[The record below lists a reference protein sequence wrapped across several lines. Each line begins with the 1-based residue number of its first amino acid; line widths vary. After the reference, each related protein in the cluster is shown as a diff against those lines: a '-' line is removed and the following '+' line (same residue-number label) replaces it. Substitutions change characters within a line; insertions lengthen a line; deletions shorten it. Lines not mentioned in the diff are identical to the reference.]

1 MKQISYGKAVYGK
14 DEIRAVLNTLNKTT
28 QMGKSVKQF
37 EKKISSLFQ
46 KKYGVMTNSG
56 TSALIIAVD
65 ALRLPK
71 YSEIITPCLT
81 FATSV
86 SSIIKNDLI
95 PSFVDVD
102 IETLCIKVE
111 DIEKKITNK
120 TKAILIPDLI
130 GNISNWLE
138 INKIAKKY
146 KLKVIHDSA
155 DTLGALINKKS
166 TGRFSD
172 ISITSFYGSHV
183 ITAAGNGG
191 MICTSDKKIYEKMKL
206 LRSWGRASSII
217 DDRDLKSRFNIKLSG
232 IPYDKKFVFEEIG
245 YQNEPSELSA
255 AFGLVQI
262 KKLKTN
268 ISSRENN
275 FKLHLEFFS
284 KFQKYFILPKQ
295 LINTKT
301 GWLAYPI
308 ILKENTKLKR
318 KQFQI
323 YLEKRNIQTRVIF
336 TGNILRQPG
345 FRNIKCKGKVNE
357 FPNSDYIMRN
367 GILIGCHHGM
377 RKSEIKLI
385 HKVIADYI
393 KKLF

>member
-28 QMGKSVKQF
+28 QMGDSVKKF

-71 YSEIITPCLT
+71 NSEVITPCLT

-86 SSIIKNDLI
+86 SSIIKNNLI

-102 IETLCIKVE
+102 VETLCIKVE
-111 DIEKKITNK
+111 DIEKKINKK

-138 INKIAKKY
+138 INKLAKKY

-155 DTLGALINKKS
+155 DTLGALINQKS
-166 TGRFSD
+166 TGCFSD

-191 MICTSDKKIYEKMKL
+191 MICTSDIKIYEKMKL
-206 LRSWGRASSII
+206 
-217 DDRDLKSRFNIKLSG
+217 
-232 IPYDKKFVFEEIG
+232 
-245 YQNEPSELSA
+245 
-255 AFGLVQI
+255 
-262 KKLKTN
+262 
-268 ISSRENN
+268 
-275 FKLHLEFFS
+275 
-284 KFQKYFILPKQ
+284 
-295 LINTKT
+295 
-301 GWLAYPI
+301 
-308 ILKENTKLKR
+308 
-318 KQFQI
+318 
-323 YLEKRNIQTRVIF
+323 
-336 TGNILRQPG
+336 
-345 FRNIKCKGKVNE
+345 
-357 FPNSDYIMRN
+357 
-367 GILIGCHHGM
+367 
-377 RKSEIKLI
+377 
-385 HKVIADYI
+385 
-393 KKLF
+393 

>member
-1 MKQISYGKAVYGK
+1 M
-14 DEIRAVLNTLNKTT
+14 
-28 QMGKSVKQF
+28 
-37 EKKISSLFQ
+37 
-46 KKYGVMTNSG
+46 
-56 TSALIIAVD
+56 D

-71 YSEIITPCLT
+71 NSEVITPCLT

-86 SSIIKNDLI
+86 SSIIKNNLI

-102 IETLCIKVE
+102 VETLCIKVE
-111 DIEKKITNK
+111 DIEKINKK

-138 INKIAKKY
+138 INKLAKKY

-155 DTLGALINKKS
+155 DTLGALINQKS
-166 TGRFSD
+166 TGCFSD

-191 MICTSDKKIYEKMKL
+191 MICTSDIKIYEKMKL

-217 DDRDLKSRFNIKLSG
+217 DDKDLKSRFNIKLAG

-255 AFGLVQI
+255 SFGLVQV
-262 KKLKTN
+262 KKLKQN
-268 ISSRENN
+268 INSREKN

-284 KFQKYFILPKQ
+284 KYPDYFILPKQ
-295 LINTKT
+295 LKNTKT

-308 ILKENTKLKR
+308 ILKEKTKLKKKRISNISR
-318 KQFQI
+318 K
-323 YLEKRNIQTRVIF
+323 
-336 TGNILRQPG
+336 
-345 FRNIKCKGKVNE
+345 
-357 FPNSDYIMRN
+357 
-367 GILIGCHHGM
+367 
-377 RKSEIKLI
+377 
-385 HKVIADYI
+385 
-393 KKLF
+393 KKHTDQSYFYWKYFKAARF